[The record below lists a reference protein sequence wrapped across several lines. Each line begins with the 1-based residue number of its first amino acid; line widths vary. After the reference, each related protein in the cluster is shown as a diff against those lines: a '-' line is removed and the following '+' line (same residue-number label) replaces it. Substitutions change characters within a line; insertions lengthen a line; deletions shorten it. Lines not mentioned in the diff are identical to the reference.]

1 MRGLRLAVIF
11 GVITL
16 FVTSLLAF
24 PSGDVKKGEALFHDQ
39 TFAGSTTGKS
49 CNSCHIN
56 GKGLHGAGIEKEC
69 RIMGKYYKTL
79 PEAVNYMIET
89 AIHGKALNP
98 ESEEMVDIVAYI
110 NSL

>member
-1 MRGLRLAVIF
+1 MRVLRLAVIF

-24 PSGDVKKGEALFHDQ
+24 PAGDIEKGKVLFCDK
-39 TFAGSTTGKS
+39 TFTGASVGMS

-56 GKGLHGAGIEKEC
+56 GKGLQGAGNEKEC

-79 PEAVNYMIET
+79 PEAVNHMIVT
-89 AIHGKALNP
+89 ALHGKALDP

-110 NSL
+110 KSL